1 MNQGQLVPLI
11 KTAHAATLIEMLKH
25 FEADIY
31 PLLKTAGLP
40 EDILQSR
47 HEFVPETPIKHLLA
61 MMAEKADPDHY
72 GDLLRTTI
80 REYFIPKMLRHLHS
94 PETIGEA
101 IEQMRTAVRHD
112 SPTAKISIEYF
123 NGIPWFCRHKEKEV
137 SEGFLWAE
145 VFAILFLIEF
155 IRFTSKTRWQP
166 NCIAVQSPNA
176 DKLVAMLHSP
186 KPVIYTNRS
195 LAAVELSNEILAMPF
210 NLPASFTPPSKQ
222 TNNPKPLS
230 YVETVYLAL
239 APYLSRQALS
249 IQQAAALLNTTPRTL
264 QRRLSAENTSFK
276 NIRENIMLATAC
288 QMMENKQYSLT
299 DIASELGYADIAH
312 FSRAFKKLTGFPP
325 KDYRKRFRP
334 RTLADSDD

>member
-1 MNQGQLVPLI
+1 MTQGQLVPLI

-40 EDILQSR
+40 EDILQTR

-61 MMAEKADPDHY
+61 MMAERADPDHY
-72 GDLLRTTI
+72 GNLLRTAI
-80 REYFIPKMLRHLHS
+80 REYFIPKMLRHLHR

-101 IEQMRTAVRHD
+101 MEQMQTAVRHD
-112 SPTAKISIEYF
+112 SPGAKFSIEYF
-123 NGIPWFCRHKEKEV
+123 NNTPWFCRHKKKEV

-145 VFAILFLIEF
+145 IFAILFLVEF
-155 IRFTSKTRWQP
+155 VRFASKTRWQP
-166 NCIAVQSPNA
+166 SCIAVQSPNA
-176 DKLVAMLHSP
+176 DKLVAILNSP
-186 KPVIYTNRS
+186 KTVIYTNRR
-195 LAAVELSNEILAMPF
+195 LAAVELSNQLLAMPF
-210 NLPASFTPPSKQ
+210 SLPASFTPPDRQ
-222 TNNPKPLS
+222 TNSPRQLS
-230 YVETVYLAL
+230 FVETVYLAL

-249 IQQAAALLNTTPRTL
+249 IHQAAALLNTSSRTL
-264 QRRLSAENTSFK
+264 QRRLAAENTSFK
-276 NIRENIMLATAC
+276 NVRENIMLATAC
-288 QMMENKQYSLT
+288 QMMENKQYLLT

-334 RTLADSDD
+334 EE

>member
-1 MNQGQLVPLI
+1 MTQGQLVPLI

-40 EDILQSR
+40 EDILQTH

-72 GDLLRTTI
+72 GDLLRTAI
-80 REYFIPKMLRHLHS
+80 REYFIPKMLRHLHN
-94 PETIGEA
+94 PKTIGEA
-101 IEQMRTAVRHD
+101 IEQLQTAVQHD
-112 SPTAKISIEYF
+112 SPTAKVSLEYF
-123 NGIPWFCRHKEKEV
+123 NGTPWFCRHKQKEL
-137 SEGFLWAE
+137 SDGFLWAE

-155 IRFTSKTRWQP
+155 IRFASKTQWLP
-166 NCIAVQSPNA
+166 NCIAVQSPSA
-176 DKLVAMLHSP
+176 DKLAGMLNSP
-186 KPVIYTNRS
+186 QTVLYANRS
-195 LAAVELSNEILAMPF
+195 LAAVELSNDMLAMPF
-210 NLPASFTPPSKQ
+210 NLPVSFTSPDKLD
-222 TNNPKPLS
+222 NRPKPLG
-230 YVETVYLAL
+230 YVETIYLAL
-239 APYLSRQALS
+239 APYLSRQTLS
-249 IQQAAALLNTTPRTL
+249 IQQAAALLNTSPRTL

-288 QMMENKQYSLT
+288 QLMENRHYSLT

-325 KDYRKRFRP
+325 KDYRKRFR
-334 RTLADSDD
+334 T